1 MVGFLAFANSLEE
14 GVEGKNARWIY
25 RLKRVLFQ
33 GHVGPLI
40 LSLSLLSKTL
50 RLKIDDDGLLDE
62 RISIRMNERFRS
74 YLANRSLSV

>member
-1 MVGFLAFANSLEE
+1 LAFANSLEE

-25 RLKRVLFQ
+25 RLKRFVFQ
-33 GHVGPLI
+33 GLVGPLI
-40 LSLSLLSKTL
+40 LSLSLSKTL

-62 RISIRMNERFRS
+62 KISIRMNVRFRS